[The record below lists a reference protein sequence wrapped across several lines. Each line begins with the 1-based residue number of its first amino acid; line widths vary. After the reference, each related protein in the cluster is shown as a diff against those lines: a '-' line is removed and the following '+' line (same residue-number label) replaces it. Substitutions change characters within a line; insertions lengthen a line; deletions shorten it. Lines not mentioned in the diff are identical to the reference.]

1 MAKRKFN
8 KGGEVRLVAYYRYS
22 GGSGQT
28 EQSIEGQRRDCETYA
43 RLHNM
48 TIQKEYVDRHISGKT
63 DDRAA
68 FQQMITDSDKG
79 AFDMVI
85 CWKTDRFARNRY
97 DSAVYKKRL
106 RDNGVDIVYAA
117 ESNIA
122 GAEGIIIEG
131 VMEALA
137 EYYSAELAE
146 KMRRGMRE
154 SALKGQ
160 AISRCRALGLKTDEH
175 KRFVID
181 EKTAPTVRFIFEH
194 YAAGESATSIVDKLN
209 AKGLRTSQGNPF
221 NKSSIPRIIQNEAYR
236 GVYVSKSYDVRIE
249 GAIPAII
256 DDELWERAQT
266 MLKLNRQLKAKNEPK
281 ADYILSGKLYC
292 SCGSLMRGMSGHSA
306 TGEVYRYYTCPNKNC
321 HLRNIPKDD
330 LEGKVMQSISDH
342 LLQPEA
348 MEALAEAM
356 VEVQKADYEAPVEEQ
371 NFATLLEMLNTM
383 QVLEDDE
390 EYQNPVDLLFE
401 ELAKKKPNSFAGRQY
416 KLYKLAAGKTAKS
429 ILISC
434 GARLAPF
441 DIQELRDLTMY
452 DELQLD
458 TLGDKK
464 TALFLIMSDTDST
477 FNFLISMVYT
487 QLFNLLCDKADDV
500 YGGKLPIHVRC
511 LIDECANIGQI
522 PQLEKLVATIRSRE
536 ISACLVLQARSQ
548 LKAIYKD
555 NADTIVGNMDSQ
567 IFLGGSEPTTLKDL
581 SEMLGKET
589 IDAFNTSD
597 TRGNSPSYGTTFQKM
612 GHELLSRDELA
623 VLDGGKCIL
632 QLRGVRPFLSDK
644 YDLTQHPNYKLT
656 SDYDPKNA
664 LDIEKFV
671 NRKEKIH
678 PGDEFIVVDADSLP
692 SA

>member
-106 RDNGVDIVYAA
+106 RDNGVEIVYAA

-356 VEVQKADYEAPVEEQ
+356 VEVQKADAE
-371 NFATLLEMLNTM
+371 
-383 QVLEDDE
+383 
-390 EYQNPVDLLFE
+390 
-401 ELAKKKPNSFAGRQY
+401 KPNAERVAIEQS
-416 KLYKLAAGKTAKS
+416 LADVRRRSKNILDAIENGTANAQ
-429 ILISC
+429 LC
-434 GARLAPF
+434 ARL
-441 DIQELRDLTMY
+441 D
-452 DELQLD
+452 
-458 TLGDKK
+458 
-464 TALFLIMSDTDST
+464 
-477 FNFLISMVYT
+477 
-487 QLFNLLCDKADDV
+487 
-500 YGGKLPIHVRC
+500 
-511 LIDECANIGQI
+511 
-522 PQLEKLVATIRSRE
+522 
-536 ISACLVLQARSQ
+536 
-548 LKAIYKD
+548 
-555 NADTIVGNMDSQ
+555 
-567 IFLGGSEPTTLKDL
+567 DL
-581 SEMLGKET
+581 SEQERTL
-589 IDAFNTSD
+589 N
-597 TRGNSPSYGTTFQKM
+597 FQ
-612 GHELLSRDELA
+612 LS
-623 VLDGGKCIL
+623 
-632 QLRGVRPFLSDK
+632 
-644 YDLTQHPNYKLT
+644 
-656 SDYDPKNA
+656 A
-664 LDIEKFV
+664 LE
-671 NRKEKIH
+671 KEKPVVFTKEQYLFLLEQFLVEPSERTPEYGRRLVNTFVTSMVVSDRELVINFNVS
-678 PGDEFIVVDADSLP
+678 DETVNKNKKTSQTNLQKESSSGMCLVHLAHQQANYSLYAASGYFSLVEHQF
-692 SA
+692 SARLWRTA